1 MHGDADRDNILPEDE
16 IEGSVQINR
25 QPMTRRLGF
34 SELLSTDLSKVCLLA
49 RYIFIYIMR
58 YRLLK

>member
-49 RYIFIYIMR
+49 
-58 YRLLK
+58 